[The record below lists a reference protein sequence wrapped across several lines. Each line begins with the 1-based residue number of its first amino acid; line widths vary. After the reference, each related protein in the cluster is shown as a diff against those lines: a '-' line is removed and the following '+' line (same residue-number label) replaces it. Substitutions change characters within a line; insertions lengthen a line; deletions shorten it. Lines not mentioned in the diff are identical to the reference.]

1 MCCKVGF
8 WIDSTK
14 VKGDGCIIIYTYMK
28 WFAHLV
34 TAKCSQTS
42 MVPQNHS
49 FLFIYSLPMETA
61 QTRLLYDFSNNLTS
75 SSGWDGFET
84 AAEIFVQPK
93 TWPKNLLQMSNLV
106 VFDSI
111 SVSISWCIWF
121 NHSLLVTYTHKHTHI
136 YIYDIYNYKMTYIH
150 KNNFFLFGLPHFNIC
165 PTKEIYYHVS
175 IL

>member
-61 QTRLLYDFSNNLTS
+61 QQSYNFKWLRWIWNSCQKFCSKN
-75 SSGWDGFET
+75 W
-84 AAEIFVQPK
+84 PK
-93 TWPKNLLQMSNLV
+93 NWPKNLLQMSNLV